1 MKVNFIKYLS
11 VVVLLLVGM
20 ACSVKKDKL
29 INRGYHAMTTRYNI
43 LYNGELAYED
53 ALISLKEGYFDDF
66 WDILPIERI
75 DIKVD
80 PEKEF
85 KTGRS
90 LDSKQGSLLENLQ
103 IDGKSAGEG
112 EEDSGTGFERA
123 EDKAAKAIQKH
134 SMYIKGRERNSQM
147 DEAYLLLGKARYY
160 DGRFIPALEAFNYIL
175 YKYPDSDKIDQATVW
190 REKTNVRL
198 TYDDIAIKNLKE
210 LLRSKKDKLKK
221 QVEADANAT
230 LAQAYINI
238 EDYAS
243 AISPLINAIDL
254 TKDKEEYSRYK
265 FILGQLYGKLGRK
278 AEAGKMFQEVID
290 LNRKSPR
297 SYIIHSHAQ
306 QFEIGSVNI
315 TDSVSFLKQYKRLLN
330 DRENRPFLDVL
341 NRQVGLFYDQ
351 GDNSSKALEYLKEAV
366 KRSKGDE
373 QLKAKN
379 FVSIAE
385 IYFNNA
391 GYALSGQYYDSALSI
406 LPEKAKERFR
416 ISKRRDALR
425 DVVAY
430 EKVANTND
438 SILRLVAMSED
449 QRVTYFQ
456 NYIDELRK
464 SDFRKLQANLKGKKN
479 QDYFNMANFGE
490 AVSEAYDLKNT
501 GFGAGKSS
509 FYFYSTQATSYGKI
523 EFKKKW
529 GNRPLRDNW
538 RWSSADFSE
547 DLASS
552 QEEVIEDKN
561 KNIDIQTDF
570 VDTRYD
576 VNSYVEKIPTEEKE
590 IALLK
595 KDRDFA
601 YFQLGSMYYDRFKK
615 HQLAS
620 DKLESLLT
628 FDPAERL
635 VLPSL
640 YKLFKI
646 YSEVDIYKA
655 AMVKD
660 RIIAGYPNSRYAKL
674 LQNMSSDKIDDLSP
688 EQVYA
693 TVYKLYN
700 EGDYKGTY
708 RAVEDALERYD
719 DEGYVSKLELL
730 KAHVIGNIN
739 GLEAYKE
746 ALNFVALT
754 YSSSPE
760 GREAN
765 KLLETTIPLLE
776 GKRFSEKPTKSWK
789 VVFLADDKNSSS
801 NQVMSRKFLQ
811 YANQNSSRGIKYSED
826 LYNSRDEFF
835 VLHGFK
841 TKEEA
846 RSIASLLDSASKPI
860 SSENYG
866 VVQIKKNWQEY
877 LIFEKIDQQE
887 SKKE

>member
-66 WDILPIERI
+66 WNILPIERI

-80 PEKEF
+80 PDKEF

-103 IDGKSAGEG
+103 IDGKSVEV
-112 EEDSGTGFERA
+112 EDSGTGFERA

-221 QVEADANAT
+221 QVVADANAT

-243 AISPLINAIDL
+243 AIAPLINAIDL

-278 AEAGKMFQEVID
+278 AEAGKVFQEVID

-297 SYIIHSHAQ
+297 SYVIHSHAQ
-306 QFEIGSVNI
+306 QFEMGTINI
-315 TDSVSFLKQYKRLLN
+315 IDTLSFLKKYKKLLS

-351 GDNSSKALEYLKEAV
+351 IENSSKALEYLKEAV
-366 KRSKGDE
+366 KSSKGDE
-373 QLKAKN
+373 QLKGKN
-379 FVSIAE
+379 YINIAE

-416 ISKRRDALR
+416 ITKRRDALR

-430 EKVANTND
+430 EKVASTND
-438 SILRLVAMSED
+438 SILRLVAMNED
-449 QRVTYFQ
+449 QRISYFK
-456 NYIDELRK
+456 NYIEELRK

-501 GFGAGKSS
+501 GFGGGKSS
-509 FYFYSTQATSYGKI
+509 YYFYSTQATSYGKI

-538 RWSSADFSE
+538 RWSSTDFSE

-552 QEEVIEDKN
+552 QKEVIEEKN
-561 KNIDIQTDF
+561 KNIDIHTDF
-570 VDTRYD
+570 VDTRYEI
-576 VNSYVEKIPTEEKE
+576 NSYVEKIPTDAKE

-601 YFQLGSMYYDRFKK
+601 YFQLGSMYFDRFKK
-615 HQLAS
+615 HQIAS
-620 DKLESLLT
+620 EKLESLLT

-635 VLPSL
+635 ILPSL

-646 YSEVDIYKA
+646 YSEIDSNKA
-655 AMVKD
+655 TMIKD
-660 RIIAGYPNSRYAKL
+660 RIVTGYPNSRYAKL
-674 LQNMSSDKIDDLSP
+674 LQNLSSDKIDDLSP

-708 RAVEDALERYD
+708 RAIENALERYD
-719 DEGYVSKLELL
+719 DEGYVGKLELL
-730 KAHVIGNIN
+730 KANVIGNIN

-746 ALNFVALT
+746 ALNYVALT
-754 YSSSPE
+754 YSSSLE

-765 KLLETTIPLLE
+765 KILETIIPVLE
-776 GKRFSEKPTKSWK
+776 SKKFSDKPSKSWK
-789 VVFLADDKNSSS
+789 VVLLVEDKNSPA
-801 NQVMSRKFLQ
+801 NQLMSRKLIQ

-826 LYNSRDEFF
+826 LYNSRHEFF

-846 RSIASLLDSASKPI
+846 ISIASMFGSDSKPI
-860 SSENYG
+860 NSENYG
-866 VVQIKKNWQEY
+866 LVQIKKNWQEY
-877 LIFEKIDQQE
+877 LSFEK
-887 SKKE
+887 

>member
-1 MKVNFIKYLS
+1 MKINFLKYLS
-11 VVVLLLVGM
+11 VVVVLFVGV

-43 LYNGELAYED
+43 LYNGDMAYDE

-66 WDILPIERI
+66 WEILPIERI

-85 KTGRS
+85 NKGRS
-90 LDSKQGSLLENLQ
+90 LESKQGSLLDNLQ
-103 IDGKSAGEG
+103 IDGKSAGDGG
-112 EEDSGTGFERA
+112 EDGGSGFERA

-147 DEAYLLLGKARYY
+147 DEAYLLLGKARYH

-175 YKYPDSDKIDQATVW
+175 YKYPDSDKIDQAIVW
-190 REKTNVRL
+190 REKSNVRL

-210 LLRSKKDKLKK
+210 LLRSRKGKLKK

-238 EDYAS
+238 EEYAN
-243 AISPLINAIDL
+243 AIAPLLVAIDL
-254 TKDKEEYSRYK
+254 TPNKEEYSRYT
-265 FILGQLYGKLGRK
+265 FILGQLYAKLGRK
-278 AEAGKMFQEVID
+278 AEASKSFQEVID

-297 SYIIHSHAQ
+297 SYIIHSYAQ
-306 QFEIGSVNI
+306 QFELSSVNI
-315 TDSVSFLKQYKRLLN
+315 ADSVSFLKQYKKLLN

-351 GDNSSKALEYLKEAV
+351 GENSSKALEYLKEAV
-366 KRSKGDE
+366 KKSNGDE

-379 FVSIAE
+379 FISIAE

-416 ISKRRDALR
+416 ITKRRDALR

-430 EKVANTND
+430 EKVAKKND
-438 SILRLVAMSED
+438 SILKLVAMSD
-449 QRVTYFQ
+449 NQRVAYFE

-501 GFGAGKSS
+501 GFGGGKSS

-523 EFKKKW
+523 EFKKRW
-529 GNRPLRDNW
+529 GNRPLQDNW
-538 RWSSADFSE
+538 RWNSTDYSE
-547 DLASS
+547 DLVSS
-552 QEEVIEDKN
+552 KEEVIEEKD

-576 VNSYVEKIPTEEKE
+576 VDSYVKKIPTDEKE

-615 HQLAS
+615 HELAI
-620 DKLESLLT
+620 DKLEALLT

-635 VLPSL
+635 ILPSM
-640 YKLFKI
+640 YKLYKI
-646 YSEVDIYKA
+646 YSEIDGNKA
-655 AMVKD
+655 LQVKN

-674 LQNMSSDKIDDLSP
+674 LQNLVNDRIDDLSP

-693 TVYKLYN
+693 TVHKVFR
-700 EGDYKGTY
+700 EGDYRGALK
-708 RAVEDALERYD
+708 AVDNALERYD

-730 KAHVIGNIN
+730 KANIIGNIQ
-739 GLEAYKE
+739 GLEAYKD

-754 YSSSPE
+754 YSSSAE
-760 GREAN
+760 GKEAN
-765 KLLETTIPLLE
+765 RLLETIIPTLE
-776 GKRFSEKPTKSWK
+776 TKRFSNAETKNWK
-789 VVFLADDKNSSS
+789 VVVLVDNKNSSES
-801 NQVMSRKFLQ
+801 QGISRSFIQ
-811 YANQNSSRGIKYSED
+811 FATINSSKGVKYSED
-826 LYNSRDEFF
+826 LYVGDSEFL

-841 TKEEA
+841 SKAEA
-846 RSIASLLDSASKPI
+846 ESAANNLNSLGQII
-860 SSENYG
+860 SSDNYG
-866 VVQIKKNWQEY
+866 VVQIKKNWDEY
-877 LIFEKIDQQE
+877 L
-887 SKKE
+887 SYKK

>member
-1 MKVNFIKYLS
+1 MKVNFLKYLS
-11 VVVLLLVGM
+11 VVFVLLVGV

-43 LYNGELAYED
+43 LYNGDLAYEE

-66 WDILPIERI
+66 WEILPVERI

-85 KTGRS
+85 KKGRS
-90 LDSKQGSLLENLQ
+90 LESKKGSLLDNLQ
-103 IDGKSAGEG
+103 IDGKSAG
-112 EEDSGTGFERA
+112 DSDDGGGTGFERA

-175 YKYPDSDKIDQATVW
+175 YKYPDSDKIDQAIVW
-190 REKTNVRL
+190 REKSNVRL

-210 LLRSKKDKLKK
+210 FLRTRKGKLKK

-230 LAQAYINI
+230 LTQAYINI
-238 EDYAS
+238 EEYA
-243 AISPLINAIDL
+243 NAIAPLLIAIEL
-254 TKDKEEYSRYK
+254 TPNKEEYSRYT
-265 FILGQLYGKLGRK
+265 FILGQLYAKLGRK
-278 AEAGKMFQEVID
+278 AEASKSFQEVID

-297 SYIIHSHAQ
+297 SYIIHSYAQ
-306 QFEIGSVNI
+306 QFELSSVNI
-315 TDSVSFLKQYKRLLN
+315 ADSVSFLKQYKKLLN
-330 DRENRPFLDVL
+330 DRENRPYLDVL

-351 GDNSSKALEYLKEAV
+351 GENSSKALEYLKEAV
-366 KRSKGDE
+366 KRSNGDE

-379 FVSIAE
+379 FISIAE

-416 ISKRRDALR
+416 ITKRRDALR

-430 EKVANTND
+430 EKVANRND
-438 SILRLVAMSED
+438 SILKLVAMSDD
-449 QRVTYFQ
+449 QRIAYFE
-456 NYIDELRK
+456 NYIEELRK

-501 GFGAGKSS
+501 GFGGGKSS

-523 EFKKKW
+523 EFKKRW
-529 GNRPLRDNW
+529 GNRPLQDNW
-538 RWSSADFSE
+538 RWSSNDYSE

-552 QEEVIEDKN
+552 KEQVIEDKN

-576 VNSYVEKIPTEEKE
+576 VDSYVSKIPTDEKE

-615 HQLAS
+615 HELAI
-620 DKLESLLT
+620 DKLEALLT

-635 VLPSL
+635 ILPSM
-640 YKLFKI
+640 YKLYKI
-646 YSEVDIYKA
+646 YSEIDGNMA
-655 AMVKD
+655 LQVKN

-674 LQNMSSDKIDDLSP
+674 LQNLVNDRIDDLSP

-693 TVYKLYN
+693 TVYKVFS
-700 EGDYKGTY
+700 EGDYRGALK
-708 RAVEDALERYD
+708 ALESALERYD

-730 KAHVIGNIN
+730 KANIIGNIQ
-739 GLEAYKE
+739 GLDAYKD

-754 YSSSPE
+754 YSSSTE
-760 GREAN
+760 GKEAN
-765 KLLETTIPLLE
+765 RLLETVIPTLE
-776 GKRFSEKPTKSWK
+776 TKRFSNNETKNWK
-789 VVFLADDKNSSS
+789 VVVLVENKNSSES
-801 NQVMSRKFLQ
+801 QSVSRSFIQ
-811 YANQNSSRGIKYSED
+811 FATSNSSKGVKYSED
-826 LYNSRDEFF
+826 LYVGNSEFL

-841 TKEEA
+841 SKAEA
-846 RSIASLLDSASKPI
+846 ETAAANLTGLGQII
-860 SSENYG
+860 SSDNYG
-866 VVQIKKNWQEY
+866 VVQIKKNWDEY
-877 LIFEKIDQQE
+877 LGY
-887 SKKE
+887 KK